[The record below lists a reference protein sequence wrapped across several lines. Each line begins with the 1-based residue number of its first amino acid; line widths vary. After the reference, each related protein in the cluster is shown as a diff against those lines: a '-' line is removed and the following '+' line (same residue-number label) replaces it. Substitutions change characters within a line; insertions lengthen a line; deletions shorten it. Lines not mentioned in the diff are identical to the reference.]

1 MVGPLLGVLPMAVL
15 GVISLLS
22 LRIGNGRTSGLI
34 GLMSGVS
41 AAPGLLVAGAPFA
54 DDSRYPLAVLGSVP
68 LWLLLGLLASRRA
81 TARPVANWA
90 DYWRELLWL
99 TLGVVVGAC
108 AALIAAATVLGESLI
123 V

>member
-1 MVGPLLGVLPMAVL
+1 MAVL
-15 GVISLLS
+15 GAVSLLS
-22 LRIGNGRTSGLI
+22 LRVGSGRMSGLI

-41 AAPGLLVAGAPFA
+41 AAPGLLLAGAPFA
-54 DDSRYPLAVLGSVP
+54 DGSRYPLAVLGSIP

-81 TARPVANWA
+81 TSQPVANWT
-90 DYWRELLWL
+90 DYWRELMWL

-108 AALIAAATVLGESLI
+108 AALIAASLILSESLI